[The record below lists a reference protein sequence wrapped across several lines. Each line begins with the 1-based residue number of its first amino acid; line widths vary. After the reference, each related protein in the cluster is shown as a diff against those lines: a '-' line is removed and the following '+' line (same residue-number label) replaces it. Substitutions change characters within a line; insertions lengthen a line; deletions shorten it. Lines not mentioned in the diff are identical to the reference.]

1 MTTFDAIE
9 QYIFFTNDECDE
21 IKEYA
26 YRKEDELI
34 KEGYKD
40 TITNKTNS
48 ITTNNYFRYNFFR
61 DHPVYCERFV
71 DFLRKTN
78 QQLEWPILVQ
88 SWVNI
93 YRKDDGLGWHNHLGG
108 GRVSYNC
115 LAANIFIDGPTKPG
129 TTYLNIGQGLEEL
142 NRENKKGCIQIFP
155 ASIYHKVEPVSSDRI
170 SIGIT
175 IHSFESIDKDNIDLL
190 ALNSRKVSN
199 SIVLSKRHYE
209 DDVQEIQI

>member
-1 MTTFDAIE
+1 M
-9 QYIFFTNDECDE
+9 
-21 IKEYA
+21 
-26 YRKEDELI
+26 
-34 KEGYKD
+34 
-40 TITNKTNS
+40 
-48 ITTNNYFRYNFFR
+48 
-61 DHPVYCERFV
+61 
-71 DFLRKTN
+71 
-78 QQLEWPILVQ
+78 
-88 SWVNI
+88 NI